1 MQMYEVDLERRASTI
16 KTFRVFAKDKDE
28 AKLKAMAKAERSFW
42 DKDKNAQFT
51 ARNIQADA

>member
-1 MQMYEVDLERRASTI
+1 MRMYEVDIERIASTI
-16 KTFRVFAKDKDE
+16 KTFRVFAVDKKE
-28 AKLKAMAKAERSFW
+28 AELKAFAKAERSFW